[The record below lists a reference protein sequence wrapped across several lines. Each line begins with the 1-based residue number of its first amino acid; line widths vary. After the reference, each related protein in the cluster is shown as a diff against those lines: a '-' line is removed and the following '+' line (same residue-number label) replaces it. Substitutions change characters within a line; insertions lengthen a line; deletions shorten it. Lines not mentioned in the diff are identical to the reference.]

1 MNDIQAPWVG
11 MTPEEFR
18 AWGNPYYEEYDEE
31 ESDEEEPDEESEEE

>member
-18 AWGNPYYEEYDEE
+18 KWGNPYYEEDKEE
-31 ESDEEEPDEESEEE
+31 ENEEEDGDENEQR